1 MPRKPKRR
9 KWGSIRTV
17 SKNKH
22 VLRWVENTSAGRVRK
37 CHTFHGTE
45 TEASLW
51 LDRKHVELADSGDKP
66 VPTIGK
72 AYEMW
77 YRPWLKRKVD
87 NGSMKASSAERY
99 TIAWD
104 NVVSK
109 RWRDVPIGC
118 ERPADVQ
125 EWLLTLSKGNAKV
138 SLTVLRKIYDFAVR
152 FEVCRSNRMREEYE
166 IPAST
171 TRSKAEG
178 SYSLEEAHEAFL
190 ALRGAE
196 SEAPF
201 ILMCFG
207 SARVGE
213 SLGVMPFE
221 IEAVTCRGIDF
232 AAVRIVRQ
240 MPKTGAS
247 PKEDGDLKTPE
258 STRTLLI
265 PYPYGGRLIEIAE
278 SRSAIGS
285 EWVADRGDGFPMN
298 QNALMLSWKRDA
310 GTDWI
315 PPSNLRRSWRTFA
328 QYEWGVDYNT
338 LEILMGHKLQGVTG
352 RHYLKPSI
360 DQMLDRFAKAL
371 SESDAY
377 RRLR

>member
-45 TEASLW
+45 AEASLW
-51 LDRKHVELADSGDKP
+51 LDRKHVELADKGDKP

-77 YRPWLKRKVD
+77 YRPWLMRKVGG
-87 NGSMKASSAERY
+87 GSMKETSAQRY
-99 TIAWD
+99 TIAWE
-104 NVVSK
+104 NIISP
-109 RWRDVPIGC
+109 RWSNVPIGC

-152 FEVCRSNRMREEYE
+152 FEVCGSNRMREEYE
-166 IPAST
+166 IPNST
-171 TRSKAEG
+171 TRSKADG
-178 SYSLEEAHEAFL
+178 SYDLAKAHEMFL
-190 ALRGAE
+190 SMRGKA
-196 SEAPF
+196 SETPF

-213 SLGVMPFE
+213 SLGVKPAE
-221 IEAVTCRGIDF
+221 VEAVTCRGIDF
-232 AAVRIVRQ
+232 AIVKIARQ
-240 MPKTGAS
+240 MPQTGFA
-247 PKEDGDLKTPE
+247 PREDGDLKTPE
-258 STRTLLI
+258 SARKLLI
-265 PYPYGGRLIEIAE
+265 PYPYGKRLVEEAK
-278 SRSAIGS
+278 SKVAHGL
-285 EWVADRGDGFPMN
+285 EWMADRGDGLPMN

-310 GTDWI
+310 DTDWI

-328 QYEWGVDYNT
+328 QYEWGVDYDT
-338 LEILMGHKLQGVTG
+338 LEVLMGHKLQGVTG
-352 RHYLKPSI
+352 KHYLKPDES
-360 DQMLDRFAKAL
+360 QLLETFAKAL
-371 SESDAY
+371 SKSDEY